1 MIETVRWTE
10 WDGSGLE
17 HCALEVGSDG
27 ARAEGVVVGGRGDV
41 PYGAHYLVRCDR
53 DWRTREVRLAYAGS
67 LAMRVEADGEG
78 RWFDARSDGAPIPAL
93 DGCLDV
99 DIGVT
104 PFTNTLPIKRL
115 RLTEGASETIR
126 AAYVPLPSQIEG
138 GRLLPRPADQRYT
151 CLEVGR
157 RYRYEGLFRGF
168 AAELAVDRR
177 GLVLDYPDT
186 FRRVR

>member
-17 HCALEVGSDG
+17 HCVLDVGDDAVIVES
-27 ARAEGVVVGGRGDV
+27 AVVGGRGGV
-41 PYGAHYLVRCDR
+41 PYGAHYRVRCDR

-67 LAMRVEADGEG
+67 SSMHVETDGEG
-78 RWFDARSDGAPIPAL
+78 HWFDMRSGSAPIPEL
-93 DGCLDV
+93 EGCCDI

-115 RLTEGASETIR
+115 GLAEGASQKIR

-138 GRLLPRPADQRYT
+138 GELLPRPADQRYT
-151 CLEVGR
+151 CLEADR

-168 AAELAVDRR
+168 TADLVVDEH
-177 GLVLDYPDT
+177 GFVLDYPDT
-186 FRRVR
+186 FRRAG